1 MRTSCSK
8 PRSDKPPVRPLTRHE
23 KARIFHWIRAVEELV
38 RSGPLVR
45 GDECLA
51 KAIIDYPSVAAVGW
65 TWPGE
70 LRLAA
75 ALNESD
81 RNIRKRERRLRALG
95 MLVVVAPSEGWRS
108 NRYVPILANRPL
120 FESALGSA
128 KVRAAISAQCG
139 EDHGPT
145 IAAPESVESGTLV
158 PPREEPPFHSERNE
172 RSADSRGETLQ
183 ENISPTL
190 YSSLSPFQW
199 KEEAF
204 DFPQMDQAVR
214 PGAAATPSDEVPADR
229 RTEDL
234 KDQKP
239 KLSQDHQ
246 KPQSGAAPVV
256 EISFA
261 RVLHDYPHP
270 PGSLEHPA
278 YRPSA
283 RKAWNQLKAEQQQ
296 AAAQTA
302 SNAPG
307 KQWLKYWLKDG
318 VETGVFEVVERRPI
332 SRVWV
337 REGTPQ
343 WTAWEGHHRANGQ
356 RPLRTQRKVGG
367 ELQTGWMFESERPP
381 AVEHAPSPEVCDE

>member
-1 MRTSCSK
+1 
-8 PRSDKPPVRPLTRHE
+8 VRPLTRHE

-204 DFPQMDQAVR
+204 DFPQMDQAV
-214 PGAAATPSDEVPADR
+214 PSING
-229 RTEDL
+229 
-234 KDQKP
+234 KP
-239 KLSQDHQ
+239 TMSSTDCGSDNSTTCLARALLLLGRGLPCIHQ
-246 KPQSGAAPVV
+246 
-256 EISFA
+256 
-261 RVLHDYPHP
+261 
-270 PGSLEHPA
+270 
-278 YRPSA
+278 
-283 RKAWNQLKAEQQQ
+283 RKANHEL
-296 AAAQTA
+296 
-302 SNAPG
+302 
-307 KQWLKYWLKDG
+307 D
-318 VETGVFEVVERRPI
+318 R
-332 SRVWV
+332 
-337 REGTPQ
+337 
-343 WTAWEGHHRANGQ
+343 
-356 RPLRTQRKVGG
+356 LRI
-367 ELQTGWMFESERPP
+367 
-381 AVEHAPSPEVCDE
+381 